1 MLAAEDMRSSLH
13 VRSAPRRYEVRTR
26 KVRQVSGGGTVV
38 LGEALEQFESEL
50 TQLAWQL
57 VRLILERE
65 LARRPKARP
74 VKAVKTAKAAKA
86 VKEPRRARAVAER
99 KPAPTGRRRKAAPPQ
114 LELGLVP
121 ASAPAASPVAP
132 APASAAPGKRR
143 KWTRDTVIEELATWM
158 VNGTALDAQFLTRHG
173 PPGLVAAARRI
184 FGRFDAALNVA
195 GLHFA
200 KLYPDGPPVRKRGM
214 PGPAAAAAPAP
225 VASAAP
231 EPTALPEPET
241 SPE

>member
-1 MLAAEDMRSSLH
+1 M
-13 VRSAPRRYEVRTR
+13 
-26 KVRQVSGGGTVV
+26 SGGGTVV

-50 TQLAWQL
+50 TRLAWQL
-57 VRLILERE
+57 VRLVLERE

-74 VKAVKTAKAAKA
+74 VKASKPVKA
-86 VKEPRRARAVAER
+86 VKGPRGGRAVAKR
-99 KPAPTGRRRKAAPPQ
+99 KPAPAPAPAPRRRKAAPPQ
-114 LELGLVP
+114 LELGLP
-121 ASAPAASPVAP
+121 ASAPAPSAAAP
-132 APASAAPGKRR
+132 APASAVAGKRR

-200 KLYPDGPPVRKRGM
+200 KLYPDGPPVRSKRGA
-214 PGPAAAAAPAP
+214 PGPAAAAAPNP
-225 VASAAP
+225 ASAAP
-231 EPTALPEPET
+231 EPPALPAPEP
-241 SPE
+241 SPQ

>member
-1 MLAAEDMRSSLH
+1 M
-13 VRSAPRRYEVRTR
+13 
-26 KVRQVSGGGTVV
+26 SGGGTVV

-50 TQLAWQL
+50 TRLAWQL
-57 VRLILERE
+57 VRLVLERE

-74 VKAVKTAKAAKA
+74 VKASKPVKA
-86 VKEPRRARAVAER
+86 VKGPRRGRAVAKR
-99 KPAPTGRRRKAAPPQ
+99 KPARAPAPAPRRRKAAPPQ

-121 ASAPAASPVAP
+121 APAAAP
-132 APASAAPGKRR
+132 SAAAPASAVAGKRR

-200 KLYPDGPPVRKRGM
+200 KLYPDGPPVRKRGA
-214 PGPAAAAAPAP
+214 PGPAAAAAPNP
-225 VASAAP
+225 ASAAP
-231 EPTALPEPET
+231 EPPALPAPEP
-241 SPE
+241 SPQ

>member
-1 MLAAEDMRSSLH
+1 M
-13 VRSAPRRYEVRTR
+13 
-26 KVRQVSGGGTVV
+26 SGEGTEV

-50 TQLAWQL
+50 TQLAWQM
-57 VRLILERE
+57 VRLVFERE

-74 VKAVKTAKAAKA
+74 D
-86 VKEPRRARAVAER
+86 KEPRRARAVKAR
-99 KPAPTGRRRKAAPPQ
+99 KPAPAPRRRKAAPPQ
-114 LELGLVP
+114 LELGLLAAPPPSAPSSAAAP
-121 ASAPAASPVAP
+121 ASAPAPGAEV
-132 APASAAPGKRR
+132 SAAASTAAPGAAPGVATGLATGKRR
-143 KWTRDTVIEELATWM
+143 KWTRETVIEELATWM

-200 KLYPDGPPVRKRGM
+200 KLYPDGPPVRKRGA
-214 PGPAAAAAPAP
+214 PAPAPTAGAVAAPAL
-225 VASAAP
+225 ATSAAP
-231 EPTALPEPET
+231 EQSATPALET